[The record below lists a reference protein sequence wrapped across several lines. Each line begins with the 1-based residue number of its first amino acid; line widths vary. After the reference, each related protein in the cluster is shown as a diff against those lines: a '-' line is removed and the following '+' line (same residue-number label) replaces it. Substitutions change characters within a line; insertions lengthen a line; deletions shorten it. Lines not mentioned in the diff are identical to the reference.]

1 MWFDKIASCGADLI
15 KWVLKFKK
23 VKRSQNSYLQGL
35 VFLKLTG
42 IIRHNEQT
50 LLVILIKILKSVL
63 SNILW
68 DSFSHLFV

>member
-1 MWFDKIASCGADLI
+1 MFGVCCELKAMWFDKIASCGADLI

-42 IIRHNEQT
+42 T
-50 LLVILIKILKSVL
+50 VI
-63 SNILW
+63 
-68 DSFSHLFV
+68 

>member
-42 IIRHNEQT
+42 T
-50 LLVILIKILKSVL
+50 VI
-63 SNILW
+63 
-68 DSFSHLFV
+68 